1 MDATPVSRDTA
12 RHRAVSRDTGL
23 CLETQGC
30 VSRHRAVSRLQASPA
45 SHIYYSASFIC
56 FSYRLIWF
64 SYRILWVF
72 LFEIPIYRS
81 RSSSTYISWEL
92 PGAHPASL
100 TGDARRVY
108 AFFGDEAFFGK

>member
-1 MDATPVSRDTA
+1 MSRDTA
-12 RHRAVSRDTGL
+12 RVSFTGFAGFAYIL
-23 CLETQGC
+23 FSVVYLLL
-30 VSRHRAVSRLQASPA
+30 VSVNMVFVS
-45 SHIYYSASFIC
+45 YFM
-56 FSYRLIWF
+56 
-64 SYRILWVF
+64 VF